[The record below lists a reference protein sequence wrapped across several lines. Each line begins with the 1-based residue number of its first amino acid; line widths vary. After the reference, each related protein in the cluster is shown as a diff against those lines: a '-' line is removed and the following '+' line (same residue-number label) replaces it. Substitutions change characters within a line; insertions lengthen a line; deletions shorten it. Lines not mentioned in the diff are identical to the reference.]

1 MSGGNPDSIVSLHSS
16 NGVSDDI
23 DTLNLETVVE
33 ELNIGM
39 EDEESTPVAPQ
50 TPDTDLS
57 SSIAPAAEVPNFNH
71 TNAKVKFQII
81 LIYKILII
89 VCFVFRALK
98 WKETYV
104 GI

>member
-1 MSGGNPDSIVSLHSS
+1 MIACVDYEKKFFPGYDGPLQYAMSAGNPDSIVSLHSS
-16 NGVSDDI
+16 NGVGNDDI

-57 SSIAPAAEVPNFNH
+57 SSVAPAAELPNFNH
-71 TNAKVKFQII
+71 TNAKVGK
-81 LIYKILII
+81 Y
-89 VCFVFRALK
+89 LK
-98 WKETYV
+98 S
-104 GI
+104 